1 MASDD
6 QARQAARDALAF
18 RFRSMA
24 RAAGEMG
31 TGATP
36 GHHAR
41 ETVAW
46 LRREADAALVQAER
60 ILRDDFDGGRDDD

>member
-1 MASDD
+1 
-6 QARQAARDALAF
+6 
-18 RFRSMA
+18 MA